1 MKFTTATR
9 WMLLAALLP
18 AATWATLRT
27 SGAAPI
33 APHGVQE
40 APGLARRPETPP
52 PDDGRSARIKQLD
65 AQIKA
70 LRDQHKADV
79 EPLQAQIK
87 ALNDKFQQQL
97 DALQAQRLELVEEGA
112 PGLKELDEQETADLN
127 ALAAREKDEVD
138 KVHAR
143 YNDERKAIRDRYQQR
158 RRELESG
165 RK

>member
-1 MKFTTATR
+1 MNITGTMR
-9 WMLLAALLP
+9 WMLVAAVLS

-33 APHGVQE
+33 APHGAQQ

-52 PDDGRSARIKQLD
+52 PDDGRSAQIRQLD

-97 DALQAQRLELVEEGA
+97 DALQSQRLELVEAGV
-112 PGLKELDEQETADLN
+112 PGLKELDAQETADLD
-127 ALAAREKDEVD
+127 ALAAREKDELD
-138 KVHAR
+138 KLHAR

-158 RRELESG
+158 RRELEAG
-165 RK
+165 HK